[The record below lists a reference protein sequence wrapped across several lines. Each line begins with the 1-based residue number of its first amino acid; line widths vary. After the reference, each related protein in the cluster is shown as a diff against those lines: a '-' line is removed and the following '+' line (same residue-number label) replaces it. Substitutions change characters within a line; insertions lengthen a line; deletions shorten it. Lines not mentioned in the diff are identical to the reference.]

1 MAEHNHVLC
10 EGDSYN
16 ELVRLFTQSRDL
28 YIEEVVKNGMKQR
41 DAAELFCLLHR
52 HVNCQRAC
60 CRNSHEVNLWKIRK
74 VFMLHESILFP
85 IMSKDDFGEED
96 MRQLLN
102 RALYPN
108 RVKRVKTGKKQAGK
122 QSMTFGCRLS
132 EEDFESL
139 AHIAYRYRLFDTEDE
154 IKVKQIL
161 HSLLHCVEGFS
172 EKVAHTGKI
181 GLFLAALCDS
191 NMIVKNWQRVT
202 EERKS
207 LMTNVGNPMTAD
219 KLANAI
225 SRIKKSDLK
234 VYRTK
239 GVHNDH
245 YHIYIEV
252 TDYFKEKKR
261 CD

>member
-1 MAEHNHVLC
+1 MAEHNHVLR
-10 EGDSYN
+10 EGDSYD

-28 YIEEVVKNGMKQR
+28 YIAEVVKNGMKQR

-74 VFMLHESILFP
+74 VFMLPESLLFP

-191 NMIVKNWQRVT
+191 NMDCQELAKSNRGKKVAYD
-202 EERKS
+202 ERGKPHDRRQ
-207 LMTNVGNPMTAD
+207 TGQCHQP
-219 KLANAI
+219 
-225 SRIKKSDLK
+225 
-234 VYRTK
+234 
-239 GVHNDH
+239 H
-245 YHIYIEV
+245 
-252 TDYFKEKKR
+252 
-261 CD
+261 

>member
-1 MAEHNHVLC
+1 MKIF
-10 EGDSYN
+10 G
-16 ELVRLFTQSRDL
+16 VRND
-28 YIEEVVKNGMKQR
+28 EVR
-41 DAAELFCLLHR
+41 
-52 HVNCQRAC
+52 
-60 CRNSHEVNLWKIRK
+60 
-74 VFMLHESILFP
+74 
-85 IMSKDDFGEED
+85 
-96 MRQLLN
+96 
-102 RALYPN
+102 
-108 RVKRVKTGKKQAGK
+108 KRVKTGKKQVGK

-225 SRIKKSDLK
+225 SRIKKSDLY

>member
-1 MAEHNHVLC
+1 MTN
-10 EGDSYN
+10 
-16 ELVRLFTQSRDL
+16 
-28 YIEEVVKNGMKQR
+28 
-41 DAAELFCLLHR
+41 
-52 HVNCQRAC
+52 
-60 CRNSHEVNLWKIRK
+60 
-74 VFMLHESILFP
+74 ILFSLTP
-85 IMSKDDFGEED
+85 LFIAYSFIHVDKTTTTGRVSRKPYASITFFIGSDEYGLNDFGEED